1 MKNNGG
7 DDDAG
12 RRTLI
17 LAVDDSQS
25 ILKTISLALGDDYKV
40 FPLAKPAMLEKALS
54 KITPELFLLDCN
66 MPELSG
72 FDLVPIIRSFEE
84 HNDTPI
90 IFLTS
95 EGTDEN
101 ISNAFMVGACDFVMK
116 PIQPD
121 VLRQKIARYIHKSES
136 ERTDAL

>member
-1 MKNNGG
+1 MNNESGG
-7 DDDAG
+7 VDAG
-12 RRTLI
+12 RRMLI

-40 FPLAKPAMLEKALS
+40 FPLAKPAKLEKALG

-84 HNDTPI
+84 HKETPI

-95 EGTDEN
+95 DGTDEN
-101 ISNAFMVGACDFVMK
+101 ISGAFMIGACDYIMK

-121 VLRQKIARYIHKSES
+121 VLRQKIARCIQKNGGS
-136 ERTDAL
+136 DAR